1 MRSLACQCA
10 QLWVKTRETLGHPLG
25 ICSEVNHV
33 DHPKTIKE
41 QVEKVGVNPR
51 EFVLEIGT
59 EEMPPGDVIDASEQI
74 LDPILPGQE
83 FPLPLHLA
91 EAGRIRWR
99 TAGTCYVWSETH
111 SLSNIL
117 AQGNKPGFPKSFVC
131 YHSNPNSDPFW
142 CCMSVHSISL
152 CPAYGGKDSHLNR
165 SNGGSAV
172 EAGSHR
178 IQNPDLRKMRF
189 IRQVRLA
196 SPFLVKNY
204 LPLGLSLKVD
214 CGGVAHPVSVS
225 KEDTASLFYVDSTH
239 DLGITYN
246 MQGFG
251 PTVSK
256 FPRAES
262 FIAISKSNGSKFISS
277 EILTFNSHTSDG
289 SVCVNVEKAMDPLS
303 GAREICL
310 SVPYLLYNCT
320 GVPLNIIDNNHE
332 KKGCPQVIPSSYYL
346 SGHEQLLARRPGLA
360 CLYSEIHS
368 HSLPPEHKNFV
379 YPFLTNRSLSTIK
392 TANLY
397 SHKDLR
403 LNFASPVSDWQSCD
417 CDSNSPVVKG
427 KSFHDSGSSGSEINL
442 LTLSGKQGSGSALP
456 NIDGKMVEAY
466 MYAPPG
472 QNSSPELTVKLS
484 ASLPQCS
491 SQIIPNPMWSSSI
504 SLVPE
509 SGSTNVSIPQ
519 PWGSGAFLVSVTSFS
534 VATELSRR
542 TWAVTFQP
550 RNLIEDFISQ

>member
-10 QLWVKTRETLGHPLG
+10 QLWVKTQETLGHPLG

-152 CPAYGGKDSHLNR
+152 RPAYGGKDSHLNR

-239 DLGITYN
+239 DLGITFN

-277 EILTFNSHTSDG
+277 EILTFNSD
-289 SVCVNVEKAMDPLS
+289 
-303 GAREICL
+303 
-310 SVPYLLYNCT
+310 
-320 GVPLNIIDNNHE
+320 
-332 KKGCPQVIPSSYYL
+332 
-346 SGHEQLLARRPGLA
+346 
-360 CLYSEIHS
+360 
-368 HSLPPEHKNFV
+368 
-379 YPFLTNRSLSTIK
+379 
-392 TANLY
+392 TA
-397 SHKDLR
+397 D
-403 LNFASPVSDWQSCD
+403 D
-417 CDSNSPVVKG
+417 
-427 KSFHDSGSSGSEINL
+427 
-442 LTLSGKQGSGSALP
+442 
-456 NIDGKMVEAY
+456 M
-466 MYAPPG
+466 
-472 QNSSPELTVKLS
+472 
-484 ASLPQCS
+484 
-491 SQIIPNPMWSSSI
+491 
-504 SLVPE
+504 
-509 SGSTNVSIPQ
+509 
-519 PWGSGAFLVSVTSFS
+519 
-534 VATELSRR
+534 
-542 TWAVTFQP
+542 
-550 RNLIEDFISQ
+550 